1 MLILIYGISFFAFGI
16 TLSMVLVPMVLI
28 LICYFALIRLP
39 KEKMLSLLIPSIIV
53 SVLCSYGL
61 NQGIIKPLM
70 EFQSSSKAA
79 RFIRDNNYEFSEL
92 HLYNEN
98 SKAKSRSFNFYLDKD
113 IKYIDSDYLKIK
125 SNPKP
130 NLVFTNEEGL
140 RGLKNIDSN
149 FIILQKFDHT
159 RVSKLKTSF
168 INPKTRPKVI
178 SKKYLIRFT

>member
-1 MLILIYGISFFAFGI
+1 MSLINFA
-16 TLSMVLVPMVLI
+16 
-28 LICYFALIRLP
+28 
-39 KEKMLSLLIPSIIV
+39 K
-53 SVLCSYGL
+53 
-61 NQGIIKPLM
+61 
-70 EFQSSSKAA
+70 
-79 RFIRDNNYEFSEL
+79 FIRDNNYEFSEL

-130 NLVFTNEEGL
+130 DLVFTNEEGL
-140 RGLKNIDSN
+140 IELKNIDLN

-159 RVSKLKTSF
+159 RVSKLKPSF

>member
-1 MLILIYGISFFAFGI
+1 M
-16 TLSMVLVPMVLI
+16 
-28 LICYFALIRLP
+28 
-39 KEKMLSLLIPSIIV
+39 
-53 SVLCSYGL
+53 
-61 NQGIIKPLM
+61 
-70 EFQSSSKAA
+70 
-79 RFIRDNNYEFSEL
+79 

-130 NLVFTNEEGL
+130 DLVFTNEEGL
-140 RGLKNIDSN
+140 RELKNIDSN

-168 INPKTRPKVI
+168 INPKPHRNEHCSRI
-178 SKKYLIRFT
+178 SLCLVDLIFNINQSHHKINVFKYRII